1 MDHSRTDELISNMLK
16 KGMVCGKIKKGT
28 RYLIFGTTNNG
39 WEKTIDADVNAGN
52 SNCFPRRTNLPSL

>member
-1 MDHSRTDELISNMLK
+1 
-16 KGMVCGKIKKGT
+16 MVCGKIKKGT

-52 SNCFPRRTNLPSL
+52 SNCFLWCTNLPSL